1 MGELSGKVAI
11 VGVGET
17 NYYRDA
23 GRTTLS
29 LGLEA
34 IKKAIDDAGLE
45 PTDIDAMTSYHGGD
59 SHSSN
64 EMAQSLGMRLN
75 YSLDVTGGG
84 SSTEALV
91 AHAVGL
97 LSGGYVNA
105 MVIFRSMR
113 GRTGRRMGGQA
124 PAGPP
129 SATTVVGHGEDLY
142 TAVTTPA
149 QRFGLAC
156 MRYMHDFGVTTRQLG
171 AVAMTHRYHATLNPK
186 AFFYKRPLTMD
197 DYLQS
202 RWVSKP
208 FRLFDCCLEM
218 DVAVAL
224 VLVRRERAYDLRH
237 PPVFVLGGT
246 ARTMSESPY
255 YNAGRRHTPIYHHA
269 SHWGRDR
276 VFGMAGIT
284 QKDVDVASFYDAF
297 TFTALV
303 QVEGYG
309 FVQPGEAGAWYEEGR
324 GRLDAELPVNTS
336 GSHLSE
342 GYSHGI
348 QMVVEMTRQLRGRAD
363 DVCPGWAQGIHTY
376 DRDAGC
382 RQTKKHEVGF
392 CGGWG
397 TPQTSSSLVLSR
409 RAPGN

>member
-1 MGELSGKVAI
+1 MGELSGKTAI

-17 NYYRDA
+17 TYYRDA

-34 IKKAIDDAGLE
+34 IKKAVDDAGLKL
-45 PTDIDAMTSYHGGD
+45 TDIDAMTSYHTGD
-59 SHSSN
+59 SHGSS

-113 GRTGRRMGGQA
+113 GRTGRRMGGQVA
-124 PAGPP
+124 KGPP
-129 SATTVVGHGEDLY
+129 APIAVVGHGEDRY
-142 TAVTTPA
+142 TGVTTPA
-149 QRFGLAC
+149 QRFGFAC

-171 AVAMTHRYHATLNPK
+171 AVAITHRYHATLNPK
-186 AFFYKRPLTMD
+186 AFFYQRPLTME
-197 DYLQS
+197 DYLQA

-237 PPVFVLGGT
+237 PPVFVLGGA
-246 ARTMSESPY
+246 ARTTAESPF
-255 YNAGRRHTPIYHHA
+255 YNAGRRFTPIYHHA
-269 SHWGRDR
+269 SNWARHR

-284 QKDVDVASFYDAF
+284 KDDVDVASFYDAF

-303 QVEGYG
+303 QLEGYG
-309 FVQPGEAGAWYEEGR
+309 FVRPGEAGAWYEEGR
-324 GRLDAELPVNTS
+324 GRLDCEMPVNTS

-363 DVCPGWAQGIHTY
+363 DACPDWRKGIHTY

-382 RQTKKHEVGF
+382 RQTRKHDVGF
-392 CGGWG
+392 CSGWG
-397 TPQTSSSLVLSR
+397 SPQTGSSLVLSR
-409 RAPGN
+409 KASAS